1 MFRSRT
7 TRQRTTRRLVA
18 ATALVAAAVVAPNA
32 AGYGGEA
39 VSGESLSAADV
50 ELILAQAVG
59 KAQGLDFAATIAVTD
74 REGNVLGTFA
84 MNGARSDVLM
94 GSTNAVVDPDGL
106 EGTRLPLGA
115 AAAAVSKAG
124 TAAHLSSDANA
135 FTTRTANFIVQEN
148 IPPGITSQPG
158 GDLFGVQFSQLPCS
172 DVTRGPLPLGLSA
185 DPGGVPIYKNGALV
199 GGIGVEGDGFY
210 SIDISIQDRENLP
223 EELIAAAAAWG
234 FVAPATIRADQIS
247 IDGMTL
253 PYGTVAEAAPQ
264 LASLAEGAM
273 LVAPKA
279 QPASRFGFTTV
290 DGVPV
295 KFDSRFFPPKA
306 GSGLTAAD
314 VTRVL
319 TQALQQAVRTRS
331 AIRVPVGSP
340 VEVNITVVDV
350 NGAVVG
356 SFSTQDAPYFGF
368 DVSAQKARTAA
379 FFSRADAGAL
389 LRAAGQDAYVDAAA
403 AVGVRLDGT
412 VAFSSRAIG
421 SLSDDGA
428 PFGPSAGAASPLN
441 TGLQLALAQSAL
453 LDGANGAA
461 ASGCTPVPG
470 LSNGMQI
477 HGGGVPIY
485 KNGALVGAIGI
496 SGDGIEEDEFVAAN
510 GIAGF
515 EAPSAMTS
523 DNIRVNGVLLPY

>member
-1 MFRSRT
+1 
-7 TRQRTTRRLVA
+7 
-18 ATALVAAAVVAPNA
+18 LVAAAVVVPNV

-39 VSGESLSAADV
+39 VSGEALSAADV
-50 ELILAQAVG
+50 QIIIAQAAG
-59 KAQGLDFAATIAVTD
+59 KAQELDFAATIAVTD

-84 MNGARSDVLM
+84 MNGARSDVVI
-94 GSTNAVVDPDGL
+94 GSTDGVIDVDALDG
-106 EGTRLPLGA
+106 TTLPLGA

-124 TAAHLSSDANA
+124 TAAYLSSDGNA

-172 DVTRGPLPLGLSA
+172 DVTRNPLPLGLSA

-199 GGIGVEGDGFY
+199 GGIGVEGDGSY
-210 SIDISIQDRENLP
+210 GIDSSIQDQENLP

-234 FVAPATIRADQIS
+234 FVSPPAVRADQIS

-273 LVAPKA
+273 LLAPKA
-279 QPASRFGFTTV
+279 PPASQFGVTV
-290 DGVPV
+290 VEGIPV

-306 GSGLTAAD
+306 GSGLTAVD
-314 VTRVL
+314 VARVL
-319 TQALQQAVRTRS
+319 TQALQQAARTGS
-331 AIRVPVGSP
+331 AIRVPASSP
-340 VEVNITVVDV
+340 IEVNFTVVDV
-350 NGAVVG
+350 NGAILG
-356 SFSTQDAPYFGF
+356 SFSTQDAPDFGF

-379 FFSRADAGAL
+379 FFSRHDAGAR
-389 LRAAGQDAYVDAAA
+389 LRAAGQGAYVDAATA
-403 AVGVRLDGT
+403 AGVPLDGT

-421 SLSDDGA
+421 ALSNDGA
-428 PFGPSAGAASPLN
+428 PFGPPDGFTGPLN
-441 TGLQLALAQSAL
+441 TGLQLALGRSAL

-461 ASGCTPVPG
+461 VSDCTSVPG
-470 LSNGMQI
+470 LNNGMQI

-485 KNGALVGAIGI
+485 KDGALVGAIGI
-496 SGDGIEEDEFVAAN
+496 SGDGIEEDEFVASA

-515 EAPSAMTS
+515 EAPSTMTS
-523 DNIRVNGVLLPY
+523 DNLRVNGVLLPYLRFPDQPNL